1 MNLVCQVL
9 IWENFGIGVVKKFQS
24 SHLIK
29 SLEVTNS
36 VGKILG
42 KFWKT
47 TAKMLSSKDLNPK
60 LGMNVVCRVLNW

>member
-9 IWENFGIGVVKKFQS
+9 IWKNFGIGVVKKFQS
-24 SHLIK
+24 SSLIK
-29 SLEVTNS
+29 SLDVTNS

-47 TAKMLSSKDLNPK
+47 NAKMLSSKDLNPK